1 MERIADQTDHFANV
15 FVRENVA
22 YGFDVMTFER
32 TQPMPFCLEK
42 SSVRKW
48 TIYVLAAFWARIEPE

>member
-1 MERIADQTDHFANV
+1 MERIADQTDHFADV

-32 TQPMPFCLEK
+32 TQPTPFCLEK

-48 TIYVLAAFWARIEPE
+48 TIYVLAAF